1 MVPIA
6 GLPDCQIAGLPEPG
20 ERVIRDLVLV
30 GVAYL
35 LGSIPFGVLVARTQ
49 GGVDIRRVG
58 SGNIGATNV
67 LRAVGKGAAAFTL
80 LADVGKGALPVALG
94 RWLGVATPVLATIAL
109 AAVGGHLFPV
119 FARFRGG
126 KGVATML
133 GVVLVAMPVVGSL
146 LILIW
151 LAVATLSR
159 YSSLASLTASAAL
172 PILTWVLDGRPAM
185 LALSGALLVLVAFR
199 HRENIA
205 RLLAGTEAKLG
216 QKVRVSNGQVVK

>member
-1 MVPIA
+1 M
-6 GLPDCQIAGLPEPG
+6 
-20 ERVIRDLVLV
+20 IRDLVLV

-35 LGSIPFGVLVARTQ
+35 LGSIPFGVLVARAQ

-67 LRAVGKGAAAFTL
+67 LRAVGKGAAALTL

-94 RWLGVATPVLATIAL
+94 RWLGVATPFLAVIAL
-109 AAVGGHLFPV
+109 AAVGGHLYPV

-126 KGVATML
+126 KGVATSL
-133 GVVLVAMPVVGSL
+133 GVVLVSMPAVGGL
-146 LILIW
+146 LLLIW

-185 LALSGALLVLVAFR
+185 LALSGALLVLVVFR

-205 RLLAGTEAKLG
+205 RLLDGTEAKLG
-216 QKVRVSNGQVVK
+216 QKVRVSNGQIVR

>member
-1 MVPIA
+1 
-6 GLPDCQIAGLPEPG
+6 
-20 ERVIRDLVLV
+20 VIRDLVLV

-35 LGSIPFGVLVARTQ
+35 LGSIPFGVVVARAQ
-49 GGVDIRRVG
+49 GGVDLRRVG

-67 LRAVGKGAAAFTL
+67 LRAVGKGAAALTL
-80 LADVGKGALPVALG
+80 LADIGKGALSVALG
-94 RWLGVATPVLATIAL
+94 RWLGVAAPVLATIAL

-126 KGVATML
+126 KGVATTL

-185 LALSGALLVLVAFR
+185 LALSGVLLALVVFR

-205 RLLAGTEAKLG
+205 RLLAGTEGKIG
-216 QKVRVSNGQVVK
+216 QRVRVSNGQIVK

>member
-1 MVPIA
+1 
-6 GLPDCQIAGLPEPG
+6 
-20 ERVIRDLVLV
+20 VIRDLVLV

-126 KGVATML
+126 KGVATTL

-146 LILIW
+146 LSLIW

-216 QKVRVSNGQVVK
+216 QKVRVSNGQILK